1 MTKIFFPIFAILF
14 VTVFT
19 YGGNAVSAGDL
30 PEWANGLPRKSNNST
45 CVRMGMH
52 HGHSIYLDLDSIT
65 VEIYNPPYYQ
75 ISALFYVLD
84 WDNTFI
90 KKGKFVWKYIWSDYW
105 YDRKMYEH
113 TNDDEWQYIPADEL
127 TNAYRDFRLGGEIA
141 WWKCYGIDFYGNPF
155 DS

>member
-30 PEWANGLPRKSNNST
+30 PEWANGLPRKSDNST
-45 CVRMGMH
+45 YVRMGMH

-75 ISALFYVLD
+75 ISGVSRTLC
-84 WDNTFI
+84 
-90 KKGKFVWKYIWSDYW
+90 KKV
-105 YDRKMYEH
+105 
-113 TNDDEWQYIPADEL
+113 
-127 TNAYRDFRLGGEIA
+127 
-141 WWKCYGIDFYGNPF
+141 
-155 DS
+155 

>member
-30 PEWANGLPRKSNNST
+30 PEWANGLPRKSDNST
-45 CVRMGMH
+45 YVRMNIQ
-52 HGHSIYLDLDSIT
+52 HGCGIYLDLDSIA

-75 ISALFYVLD
+75 IAALFYVFDL
-84 WDNTFI
+84 DNTFI
-90 KKGKFVWKYIWSDYW
+90 KKGKYVWKYIWSDYR

-113 TNDDEWQYIPADEL
+113 TPHDEWQYIPADEL
-127 TNAYRDFRLGGEIA
+127 INVHRDLRLGGEIA